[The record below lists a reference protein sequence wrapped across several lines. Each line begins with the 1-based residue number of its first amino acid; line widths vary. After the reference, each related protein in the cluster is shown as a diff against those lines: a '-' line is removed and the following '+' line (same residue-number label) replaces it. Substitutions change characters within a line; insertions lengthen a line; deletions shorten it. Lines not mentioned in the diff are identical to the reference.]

1 MESRNT
7 NTSVFRS
14 LDWVTVIIYLLLV
27 AGGIV
32 SVYAASYDFDNAS
45 IFSFDEFSG
54 KQLRWVGLALLAGVV
69 ILLIDFRIY
78 EAYAYPI
85 YGVLILLL
93 IVTIFV
99 APDIKGSAH
108 GLYLVR

>member
-54 KQLRWVGLALLAGVV
+54 NNC
-69 ILLIDFRIY
+69 D
-78 EAYAYPI
+78 
-85 YGVLILLL
+85 
-93 IVTIFV
+93 
-99 APDIKGSAH
+99 GSDW
-108 GLYLVR
+108 LCLPVWSYC